1 MKFSANVSVL
11 LPLLVAM
18 QKVIDKKA
26 VQAVLQ
32 HVLLKKVDGC
42 YYLTAS
48 TSENELTMPV
58 EIAEIDMAGFESCCL
73 DVERIVPIFNTL
85 GNQPVEFDLNPDG
98 NTMRV
103 AYEGGSFSIPYFN
116 GDVFPIM
123 PDVKEPLVE
132 FSLPTATFLQN
143 VLAAQS
149 FSDADPN
156 TLRPIMASVCLDVS
170 NEGVTFVGTTGHQL
184 YTNAYY
190 HGVPFLTCGEPR
202 QIMIHQKFV
211 RSLTAPL
218 KKTEMVT
225 ISCDANRLKIVAD
238 DVKFVIRSIEGRYPN
253 YRGVIPV
260 NHPHH
265 AIIDKTALQ
274 KALTRISLLSSSH
287 SNLIMFGRDEKGV
300 FLSAEDFDFSTSG
313 REYVGVKEI
322 ESAEDFKMGFK
333 GSAVQQILGYIT
345 SEDVRMEFHTP
356 DRAVLFKETTENSTL
371 VELVMPMILQD

>member
-32 HVLLKKVDGC
+32 HVLLKKVDGR

-58 EIAEIDMAGFESCCL
+58 DIAEIDMAGFESCCL

-143 VLAAQS
+143 VLAAQ
-149 FSDADPN
+149 
-156 TLRPIMASVCLDVS
+156 
-170 NEGVTFVGTTGHQL
+170 
-184 YTNAYY
+184 
-190 HGVPFLTCGEPR
+190 
-202 QIMIHQKFV
+202 
-211 RSLTAPL
+211 
-218 KKTEMVT
+218 
-225 ISCDANRLKIVAD
+225 
-238 DVKFVIRSIEGRYPN
+238 
-253 YRGVIPV
+253 
-260 NHPHH
+260 
-265 AIIDKTALQ
+265 
-274 KALTRISLLSSSH
+274 
-287 SNLIMFGRDEKGV
+287 
-300 FLSAEDFDFSTSG
+300 
-313 REYVGVKEI
+313 
-322 ESAEDFKMGFK
+322 
-333 GSAVQQILGYIT
+333 
-345 SEDVRMEFHTP
+345 
-356 DRAVLFKETTENSTL
+356 
-371 VELVMPMILQD
+371 